1 MRQRVDYV
9 EPDICLTS
17 DGHAICMHDFEL
29 SLTTDVAER
38 PEFANKWTTITLP
51 SGSLSGWFT
60 NNFTLAEIK
69 SLRVK
74 QRMRTRELYY
84 DGFFQVPTLNE
95 TIRMVKS
102 LNRKLGLQVGVYIE
116 PKHPA
121 YFESM
126 GLRYDDHLIEVLTTN
141 GLRVKRSEGQLSKL
155 FIECFESTQ
164 LQRLRSRMDL
174 PFVQLIKEPWEIQ
187 DDTKEKYV
195 EMMSADG
202 LTKIA
207 QYANAIGPLK
217 NYFLPQNKTFI
228 SICNPDT
235 LIGPTAVDFAHSLKL
250 TIHPWTL
257 RNSWEDAA
265 IKEYFGNSEEAQLRY
280 LYDIGIDGVFTES
293 AAAAFYVR
301 KEYELSF
308 VAAPQAPSQPNQDA
322 SIALMIVVPV
332 LLTILFFLVG
342 TAFGRYGIP
351 HKTPSM
357 DERLGLLETS
367 VQ

>member
-38 PEFANKWTTITLP
+38 PEYAHKFTTVTLP
-51 SGSLSGWFT
+51 SGTLQGWFT

-74 QRMRTRELYY
+74 QRMRSRETYY
-84 DGFFQVPTLNE
+84 DGLFQIPTLNE
-95 TIRMVKS
+95 TIRMVRS

-116 PKHPA
+116 PKHPW
-121 YFESM
+121 YFEKM
-126 GLRYDDHLIEVLTTN
+126 GLTYDDHLIEVLRSN
-141 GLRVKRSEGQLSKL
+141 NMRILRSEGQLSKL

-195 EMMSADG
+195 EMMSAAGMD
-202 LTKIA
+202 KIA

-217 NYFLPQNKTFI
+217 HYFEPQNVSFI
-228 SICNPDT
+228 AQCNPDT
-235 LIGPTAVDFAHSLKL
+235 LTGAAAVDHAHSLKMV
-250 TIHPWTL
+250 IHPWTL
-257 RNSWEDAA
+257 RNAWEDPY

-280 LYDIGIDGVFTES
+280 LFDLGIDGVFTES
-293 AAAAFYVR
+293 AAAAYYVR

-308 VAAPQAPSQPNQDA
+308 AAVPHEPSQISQGA
-322 SIALMIVVPV
+322 SIALMIIVP
-332 LLTILFFLVG
+332 LLIALAFFLIG
-342 TAFGRYGIP
+342 TSFGRYAIP
-351 HKTPSM
+351 RANPSM
-357 DERLGLLETS
+357 DERLGLLEPA

>member
-1 MRQRVDYV
+1 MDYV

-38 PEFANKWTTITLP
+38 PEYAHKFTTITLP
-51 SGSLSGWFT
+51 SGTMKGWFT

-74 QRMRTRELYY
+74 QRMRSRELYY

-95 TIRMVKS
+95 TIRMVRS
-102 LNRKLGLQVGVYIE
+102 LNRKLGLQVGLYIE

-121 YFESM
+121 YFEKM
-126 GLRYDDHLIEVLTTN
+126 GLIYDDHLIEVLRSN
-141 GLRVKRSEGQLSKL
+141 SLRITRSEGQLSKV

-187 DDTKEKYV
+187 DDTKIKYV
-195 EMMSADG
+195 EMMSAEG
-202 LTKIA
+202 MNEIA
-207 QYANAIGPLK
+207 QYANAIGPVK
-217 NYFLPQNKTFI
+217 HYFEPQNKTFI
-228 SICNPDT
+228 TICNPDT
-235 LIGPTAVDFAHSLKL
+235 LTGAAAVEHAHSLKML
-250 TIHPWTL
+250 IHPWTL
-257 RNSWEDAA
+257 RNAWEDAS
-265 IKEYFGNSEEAQLRY
+265 IKEFFGNSEEAQLRY
-280 LYDIGIDGVFTES
+280 LFDIGIDGVFTES
-293 AAAAFYVR
+293 AAAAYYVR

-308 VAAPQAPSQPNQDA
+308 VPVPNEPAHLSQGA
-322 SIALMIVVPV
+322 SIALMIVVP
-332 LLTILFFLVG
+332 LLVALAFFLIG
-342 TAFGRYGIP
+342 TSFGRYAIP
-351 HKTPSM
+351 HATTSL
-357 DERLGLLETS
+357 DERFGLLEPA

>member
-51 SGSLSGWFT
+51 SGTMSGWFT

-69 SLRVK
+69 TLRVK
-74 QRMRTRELYY
+74 QRLPNRETYY
-84 DGFFQVPTLNE
+84 DGLFQIPTLNE
-95 TIRMVKS
+95 TIRMVKA
-102 LNRKLGLQVGVYIE
+102 LNRKLGTQAGIYIE
-116 PKHPA
+116 PKHPF
-121 YFESM
+121 YFERM
-126 GLRYDDHLIEVLTTN
+126 GLRYDDHLIEVLRTN
-141 GLRVKRSEGQLSKL
+141 GMRIKRSEGQLSKL

-195 EMMSADG
+195 EMMNAEG
-202 LTKIA
+202 LNKIA
-207 QYANAIGPLK
+207 QYANAIGPIK
-217 NYFLPQNKTFI
+217 FYFQPQNATFI
-228 SICNPDT
+228 GLCNKDT
-235 LIGPTAVDFAHSLKL
+235 LTGEAAVEHAHSLKL
-250 TIHPWTL
+250 LIHPWTL
-257 RNSWEDAA
+257 RNAWEDTY
-265 IKEYFGNSEEAQLRY
+265 IRDYYNNSEEAQLRY
-280 LYDIGIDGVFTES
+280 LYDIGIDGIFTES
-293 AAAAFYVR
+293 AAAAYYVR

-308 VAAPQAPSQPNQDA
+308 AANAHAPAA
-322 SIALMIVVPV
+322 SNEASNLALMIVIPV
-332 LLTILFFLVG
+332 LVAILCFLVG
-342 TAFGRYGIP
+342 TAFGRYAVP
-351 HKTPSM
+351 LPSASM
-357 DERLGLLETS
+357 DERLGLIDSS